1 MAGAAAT
8 ACDVSDPQ
16 WLAFVRS
23 HPAAT
28 TFHHPQWL
36 ELLAAVYGYR
46 PLVLTLRDAD
56 NSIVAGTPLL
66 EVRSWLTG
74 RRFISL
80 PFTDYCPPLARDPAS
95 LAGLASALT
104 RWWRDA
110 GEPRVEIR
118 GAVPASYGFH
128 PVQVGVR
135 HVLALEPDVL
145 QVRAR
150 FRKSSSR
157 MIRQAQREGVEVAQI
172 RSPDGLDPFY
182 RLHCM
187 TRRRLGVPVQPR
199 RFFVALWRSIIEREM
214 GFLLLAHRAGRPI
227 AGMLFLS
234 WNRNL
239 IYKYS
244 ASDPAHVQF
253 RPNNLLLGAAIEW
266 GCQNGY
272 RTLDFG
278 KTEITQ
284 HGLRAFKSG
293 WGAAELPLEYSY
305 AGAEPRQQQTGFVS
319 RVSSKIIQLSPP
331 IVCRAIGEAL
341 YGHFA

>member
-1 MAGAAAT
+1 MAGTAAT
-8 ACDVSDPQ
+8 ASDASDPQ

-28 TFHHPQWL
+28 IFHQPEWL
-36 ELLAAVYGYR
+36 ELLATVYGYR

-74 RRFISL
+74 QRFISL
-80 PFTDYCPPLARDPAS
+80 PFTDYCPPLTRDPTS
-95 LAGLASALT
+95 LAGFASALT
-104 RWWRDA
+104 RWRRNA

-118 GAVPASYGFH
+118 GAIPPSYGFH
-128 PVQVGVR
+128 PLQVGVR
-135 HVLALEPDVL
+135 PVLALEPDAHRVA
-145 QVRAR
+145 AR
-150 FRKSSSR
+150 FHNSKSKGIRK
-157 MIRQAQREGVEVAQI
+157 AQREGVEVAQI
-172 RSPDGLDPFY
+172 RSPDGLDAFY

-199 RFFVALWRSIIEREM
+199 RFFEALWRSIIEREM
-214 GFLLLAHRAGRPI
+214 GFLLLAYRAGQPI
-227 AGMLFLS
+227 AGTLFLS

-239 IYKYS
+239 IYKYA

-253 RPNNLLLGAAIEW
+253 RPNNLLIAAAIEW

-272 RTLDFG
+272 HTLDFG
-278 KTEITQ
+278 KTEITNQ
-284 HGLRAFKSG
+284 GLRTFKSG
-293 WGAAELPLEYSY
+293 WGGAELPLEYSC
-305 AGAEPRQQQTGFVS
+305 AGVEPRQQQTGSVG
-319 RVSSKIIQLSPP
+319 RVFSKMIQLSPP
-331 IVCRAIGEAL
+331 IVGRAIGEAL

>member
-1 MAGAAAT
+1 MALARSLTKINIVDIGCDYPGGQGIPVDGAVPHGEFRRAWPGRPPRRPT
-8 ACDVSDPQ
+8 RQTRNGWRSCDRTPQ
-16 WLAFVRS
+16 RLPS
-23 HPAAT
+23 T
-28 TFHHPQWL
+28 TLEWL

-74 RRFISL
+74 QRFISL
-80 PFTDYCPPLARDPAS
+80 PFTDYCPPLTRDPAS

-104 RWWRDA
+104 RWRRNA

-118 GAVPASYGFH
+118 GAMPPSYGFH

-135 HVLALEPDVL
+135 HVVALEPDVHR
-145 QVRAR
+145 VAAR
-150 FRKSSSR
+150 FRNSKIGA
-157 MIRQAQREGVEVAQI
+157 IRKAQREGVEVAQI
-172 RSPDGLDPFY
+172 RSPDGLDVFY

-199 RFFVALWRSIIEREM
+199 RFFEALWRSIIEREM
-214 GFLLLAHRAGRPI
+214 GFLLLAYRAGQPI
-227 AGMLFLS
+227 AGTLFLS

-239 IYKYS
+239 IYKYA

-253 RPNNLLLGAAIEW
+253 RPNNLLIAAAIEW

-278 KTEITQ
+278 KTEITNQ
-284 HGLRAFKSG
+284 GLRTFKSG
-293 WGAAELPLEYSY
+293 WGALS
-305 AGAEPRQQQTGFVS
+305 S
-319 RVSSKIIQLSPP
+319 R
-331 IVCRAIGEAL
+331 
-341 YGHFA
+341 